1 MMCRL
6 LLSCFMMLFAIT
18 PVRAQADAGA
28 SRSGVSR
35 VAKWVLAG
43 ATVALGAYAYRE
55 NRSAQR
61 VYDRMRTR
69 CEANPSTCVV
79 DDGRYLDAESE
90 SMHARMSA
98 HDRRAR
104 TGIVAAQFTLLG
116 SVAFFIYDLRGARGP
131 ENIPYPAYR
140 ARIAAGSVQLGA
152 RLPFRP

>member
-1 MMCRL
+1 MMRRL
-6 LLSCFMMLFAIT
+6 WLSCSIVLFAVT
-18 PVRAQADAGA
+18 PVRAQPDAGDP
-28 SRSGVSR
+28 RSGVSR

-43 ATVALGAYAYRE
+43 ATVAIGAYAYTH

-61 VYDRMRTR
+61 MYDRMRTR
-69 CEANPSTCVV
+69 CETVPSACVI

-90 SMHARMSA
+90 SMHERMSA

-104 TGIVAAQFTLLG
+104 AGIVAAQVTLLG

-131 ENIPYPAYR
+131 ENIPYPPHQSRLALS
-140 ARIAAGSVQLGA
+140 SVHVGA